1 MKKRLRLIVGVV
13 SILIMLV
20 GYMFYVQSIQGGQD
34 TVISIYQ
41 NDENGTPINSPS
53 PIQLVRKAGHRNPF
67 RPEISGYVLVSNN
80 PLRELLPRNN
90 QTVRLSYRSSLTT
103 NELRDRL
110 HDANY
115 WQVGTQNVRT
125 PIFNA
130 TQEQDGG
137 QQVGRISTSR
147 DGTYWT
153 KLPISYPNVTL
164 KKPTF
169 IYQNNRLTLFDRNRI
184 YDTTDFHKWH
194 TRQLEF
200 KSNQFTGGQLQ
211 TVINTPDA
219 RAFVVIRATDRKTQ
233 KHQLYYGKWYET
245 QHKIGTLHHLKTGT
259 LNLKSNLTLNRV
271 GAHFYLLQR
280 QGNDV
285 QILKSNQ
292 LESSFKKVAKIR
304 LTVNKKHTVN
314 SINLIATKH
323 GQMRLFFNVV
333 DQKKVQLGT
342 YYQEFSSDLKPIS
355 QPRKLSAD
363 FLWTSF
369 ELAENKR

>member
-1 MKKRLRLIVGVV
+1 MVGATGVLI
-13 SILIMLV
+13 ILV
-20 GYMFYVQSIQGGQD
+20 GYMFYVQSIQSGQD
-34 TVISIYQ
+34 TVVSIYQ

-67 RPEISGYVLVSNN
+67 RPEISEYTLLSRN
-80 PLRELLPRNN
+80 PLGELLPRNN
-90 QTVRLSYRSSLTT
+90 QTVRLRYRSSLTT
-103 NELRDRL
+103 TELRDRL

-115 WQVGTQNVRT
+115 WQVGTQNVTT
-125 PIFNA
+125 PVFNA
-130 TQEQDGG
+130 TQEQTGG
-137 QQVGRISTSR
+137 RQVGRISTSR

-194 TRQLEF
+194 TRRLEF
-200 KSNQFTGGQLQ
+200 KSDQFTGGQLQ

-219 RAFVVIRATDRKTQ
+219 LAFVVIWATDRKTQ

-245 QHKIGTLHHLKTGT
+245 QHKIGTLHHLKTGM
-259 LNLKSNLTLNRV
+259 LNLRSNLTLNRV

-285 QILKSNQ
+285 QVLKSSQ
-292 LESSFKKVAKIR
+292 LDSSFKKVAKIK

-323 GQMRLFFNVV
+323 GRMRLFFNVV
-333 DQKKVQLGT
+333 DRKKVQLGT